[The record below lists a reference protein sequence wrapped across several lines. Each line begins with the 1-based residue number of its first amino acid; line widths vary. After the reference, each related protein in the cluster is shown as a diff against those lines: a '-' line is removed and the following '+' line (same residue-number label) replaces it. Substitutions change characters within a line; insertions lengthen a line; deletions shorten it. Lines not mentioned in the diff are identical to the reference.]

1 MRECIIVPM
10 LRRSTPKKVPQEF
23 PCEPMDCVVRLT
35 ACAFIRST
43 RRPATRK
50 PVVKRALDWG
60 ICECVLRLRRFD
72 ARLGQNGNARRLRS
86 KHLLAVHLNDASI
99 CAHGR
104 LWITG
109 EFMNWPLIV
118 AILLIST
125 LPLYAQGQ
133 APDAAKLKADAQK
146 VVTIISSDTAKF
158 HSYCQI
164 VDLAD
169 EIEGAKRLIE
179 FLASA
184 EASEGIRTS
193 GLEPLATSR

>member
-1 MRECIIVPM
+1 M
-10 LRRSTPKKVPQEF
+10 LDRGPS
-23 PCEPMDCVVRLT
+23 LT
-35 ACAFIRST
+35 R
-43 RRPATRK
+43 
-50 PVVKRALDWG
+50 
-60 ICECVLRLRRFD
+60 
-72 ARLGQNGNARRLRS
+72 QNGNARRLRS

-99 CAHGR
+99 CTHGR

-109 EFMNWPLIV
+109 VFMNWSLIV

-169 EIEGAKRLIE
+169 EIEGAKQEQDSKKAKELSAKINDLE
-179 FLASA
+179 KKLGPEYLALA
-184 EASEGIRTS
+184 ASLKGVDPNSSDAQEINS
-193 GLEPLATSR
+193 ILEELDESCGD